1 MTNHRRTFVVGVDA
15 TEEGGRAL
23 EWARAAAAP
32 DDIIV
37 ALHVWDLPTMV
48 GLDTA
53 TMIPVDQMGD
63 VAQRGLVESMDR
75 LGDARIEPVVRQ
87 GHAGRAIVKLADD
100 RDADVIAVGHEGSGR
115 ASVVLG
121 STANHVVHK
130 SDRTVVV
137 VRGEGWSAP
146 SSVVVGADDDGLDR
160 SDDNPSVRALR
171 FVAMTWSGA
180 KFDVVHAGDAPD
192 AAERVV
198 ASAALDPS
206 VAVSTRQ
213 VDGPPET
220 VLIEASRQADLVVVG
235 SRGRGG
241 FRGLLLGSTGL
252 DLVSHSECP
261 VAVVR

>member
-1 MTNHRRTFVVGVDA
+1 MTDHRRTFVVGVDA

-23 EWARAAAAP
+23 EWARAAAGP

-63 VAQRGLVESMDR
+63 VAERGLVEAMER
-75 LGDARIEPVVRQ
+75 LGDTRVEPVVRQ

-100 RDADVIAVGHEGSGR
+100 RAADLIAVGHEGSGR
-115 ASVVLG
+115 ASMVLG
-121 STANHVVHK
+121 STANHVVHR
-130 SDRTVVV
+130 SERPVVV
-137 VRGEGWSAP
+137 VRGESTAAP

-171 FVAMTWSGA
+171 FAAATWPGA
-180 KFDVVHAGDAPD
+180 TFDVVHAGDDP
-192 AAERVV
+192 AAVERVV
-198 ASAALDPS
+198 ASAALDAS
-206 VAVSTRQ
+206 IAVSARN
-213 VDGPPET
+213 VDGSPEM
-220 VLIEASRQADLVVVG
+220 VLIEASQEADLVVVG

-252 DLVSHSECP
+252 DLVSHSLCP